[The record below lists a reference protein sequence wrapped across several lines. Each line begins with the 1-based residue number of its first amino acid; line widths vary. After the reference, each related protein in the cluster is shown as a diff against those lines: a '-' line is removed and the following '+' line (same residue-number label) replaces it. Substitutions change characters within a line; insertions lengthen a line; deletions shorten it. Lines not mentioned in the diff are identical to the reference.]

1 MLDRPQSHVYAR
13 HPCRHSLVRRQ
24 ALPGF
29 VGHGR
34 HPRAHRQPRFHTSC
48 DAQQLGLPCRLL
60 MTVEYIRYI
69 IEPSRAEAFVAAYT
83 TAAVSLRESP
93 HCQGYELTRCTEATE
108 SYVLRIVWDS
118 EQGHLQGFRKSPQF
132 KTFLAAIQPFV
143 RDIEEM
149 RHYEPTALHWSR
161 SG

>member
-1 MLDRPQSHVYAR
+1 
-13 HPCRHSLVRRQ
+13 
-24 ALPGF
+24 
-29 VGHGR
+29 
-34 HPRAHRQPRFHTSC
+34 
-48 DAQQLGLPCRLL
+48 

-69 IEPSRAEAFVAAYT
+69 IEPSRADAFVAAYT
-83 TAAVSLRESP
+83 NAAVSLRESP
-93 HCQGYELTRCTEATE
+93 HCQGYELTRCTEAAE